1 MKRVNVSFEADEERR
16 DIDVAFTAAERDD
29 QVEALMARVSDPL
42 ASVLTVY
49 DEHGAT
55 VSIDES
61 SIVIV
66 TAGNKK
72 QRVICD
78 EADYEIRMS
87 LQDVEAMLNPST
99 FLRVSRYD
107 IINLAKVQ
115 RFDFSVSGT
124 LRIEMKRDVE
134 IWASRRFIPMIKKR
148 LQRKDRP

>member
-1 MKRVNVSFEADEERR
+1 MKRVNVSFEADEERC
-16 DIDVAFTAAERDD
+16 DIDVAFIASERDD
-29 QVEALMARVSDPL
+29 QVDALMSRIADPL

-49 DEHGAT
+49 DTHGAA

-87 LQDVEAMLNPST
+87 LQGVEAMLNPST

-107 IINLAKVQ
+107 IINLSKVQ

-124 LRIEMKRDVE
+124 LRIEMNRGVE
-134 IWASRRFIPMIKKR
+134 IWASRRFIPAIKKR
-148 LQRKDRP
+148 LQQKG